1 MIFRFLPWKPPCETA
16 KLQHGGY
23 LAADGFFN
31 GRRRRKDWMSER
43 DDGAFAKLDGA

>member
-31 GRRRRKDWMSER
+31 GRRRTQFIRKES
-43 DDGAFAKLDGA
+43 K